1 MNEHDEDDDLY
12 EEEEEESQFAMDIIG
27 MLKKIQQQLIYLE
40 KKIDSLVRQSPG
52 RPPREKHFS
61 KPFRPGQP
69 REQGSEQ
76 GQRSQEW
83 RPGRGRSQDN
93 RRHDDNRGFAPK
105 KKSYYGKRGR

>member
-1 MNEHDEDDDLY
+1 MNEHDDENDLY
-12 EEEEEESQFAMDIIG
+12 EDEEEDAQFAMDIIG
-27 MLKKIQQQLIYLE
+27 MLKKIQQQLGYLE
-40 KKIDSLVRQSPG
+40 KKIDTLVNQSQG
-52 RPPREKHFS
+52 RPPRERHFS

-76 GQRSQEW
+76 GQREW
-83 RPGRGRSQDN
+83 RPRRDRGHDN